1 MTDSS
6 APASTPEHRPWYRRL
21 GPALITACVVIGPG
35 SIMSSSNVGVTYGYS
50 LSWVVIISVV
60 FMLTFMSM
68 GVRLGVFVERSPGTI
83 LTEKVG
89 RWFAVLLGL
98 GVFFISA
105 AYQFGNNLGVH
116 FALTTYIDFNYLIVI
131 FNALTICFLLFS
143 KHLYQALERL
153 MMVLVGIML
162 VAFAVNLIFSG
173 PRFGE
178 WFSGF
183 VPSSLDDFKNLTVL
197 ALVGTTFVT
206 TAAFYQAYLVKQK
219 GWSTEEMHVGLVDAR
234 VGACVMAALTLMLMA
249 TPATLFHPSFK
260 YEQIVTKPGDSGIPE
275 GALVIDDSDPA
286 RFEELKQEAEADI
299 DWQTNEKRWPAI
311 LPLSEVTALKSSAK
325 LEPRTFSKIPEV
337 GMSLKPLFGTIGPML
352 FFLGVFSA
360 AYSSFLVNSM
370 IGGFILSDGL
380 GLGSTPE
387 DRWPKVFTIAVLMT
401 GMGVGLYCI
410 LFLENESP
418 VGLIVAA
425 QAVTVLAAPLVG
437 GTLFW
442 LTSRKDVMGEN
453 VNSPLVKF
461 VGLVGFLMILAMSA
475 NLAITKV
482 WPKIQA
488 YLGFGMI

>member
-1 MTDSS
+1 MPDSKAS
-6 APASTPEHRPWYRRL
+6 SSLPANRPWYRRL

-68 GVRLGVFVERSPGTI
+68 GVRLGVFTDRSPGTI
-83 LTEKVG
+83 LAEKVG

-116 FALTTYIDFNYLIVI
+116 FALTTYLDFNYLIVI

-143 KHLYQALERL
+143 KHLYEALERL
-153 MMVLVGIML
+153 MMLLVGIML

-173 PRFGE
+173 PRLGE
-178 WFSGF
+178 LFSGF
-183 VPSSLDDFKNLTVL
+183 IPSSIDDFKNLTVL

-206 TAAFYQAYLVKQK
+206 SAAFYQAYLVKQK

-249 TPATLFHPSFK
+249 TPATLFHPTFQ
-260 YEQIVTKPGDSGIPE
+260 YEQVITDPVTSE
-275 GALVIDDSDPA
+275 QTLVIDDSNLE
-286 RFEELKQEAEADI
+286 RFEQLKQKAEQDI
-299 DWQTNEKRWPAI
+299 DWKTGKNQWAAI
-311 LPLSEVTALKSSAK
+311 LPLSKVESKLKPV
-325 LEPRTFSKIPEV
+325 PRTFSKIPEV
-337 GMSLKPLFGTIGPML
+337 GMSLKPLFGSIGPML

-370 IGGFILSDGL
+370 IGGFILSDCL
-380 GLGSTPE
+380 GLGSKPE
-387 DRWPKVFTIAVLMT
+387 DRWPKIFTIGVLMT

-410 LFLENESP
+410 LFLGSENP

-442 LTSRKDVMGEN
+442 LTTRKDVMGEN
-453 VNSPLVKF
+453 VNSSLVNI
-461 VGLVGFLMILAMSA
+461 VGMLGFLMILAMSA
-475 NLAITKV
+475 NIAITKV
-482 WPKIQA
+482 WPKIQTFMA
-488 YLGFGMI
+488 S

>member
-1 MTDSS
+1 MTDSP

-35 SIMSSSNVGVTYGYS
+35 SIMTSSNVGVRYGYE
-50 LSWVVIISVV
+50 LSWVVIVSVI

-68 GVRLGVFVERSPGTI
+68 GARLGVFVDRSPGTI
-83 LTEKVG
+83 LAEKVG

-116 FALTTYIDFNYLIVI
+116 FALANYIDFNYLIVI

-153 MMVLVGIML
+153 MMLLVGIML
-162 VAFAVNLIFSG
+162 LAFAVNLIFAG
-173 PRFGE
+173 PRLGE
-178 WFSGF
+178 FARGF
-183 VPSSLDDFKNLTVL
+183 VPSGLKELDLTVL
-197 ALVGTTFVT
+197 GLIGTTFVT
-206 TAAFYQAYLVKQK
+206 TAAFYQSYLVKQK
-219 GWSTEEMHVGLVDAR
+219 GWSKHDMHVGLVDAR

-249 TPATLFHPSFK
+249 TPATLFHPSFQ
-260 YEQIVTKPGDSGIPE
+260 YEQVVTDPADSDLVK

-286 RFEELKQEAEADI
+286 RFEKLKQEAESDI
-299 DWQTNEKRWPAI
+299 DWKTNEKRWPAI

-337 GMSLKPLFGTIGPML
+337 GMSLKPLFGAIGPML

-387 DRWPKVFTIAVLMT
+387 DRWPKIFTIAVLMT

-410 LFLENESP
+410 LFLKNESP

-442 LTSRKDVMGEN
+442 LSSSKSVMG
-453 VNSPLVKF
+453 
-461 VGLVGFLMILAMSA
+461 
-475 NLAITKV
+475 
-482 WPKIQA
+482 
-488 YLGFGMI
+488 

>member
-1 MTDSS
+1 MAESS
-6 APASTPEHRPWYRRL
+6 PSTSPPENRPWYRRV

-35 SIMSSSNVGVTYGYS
+35 SILSSSNVGVSYGYS
-50 LSWVVIISVV
+50 LSWVVIVSVI

-68 GVRLGVFVERSPGTI
+68 GVRLGVFADRSPGTI
-83 LTEKVG
+83 LTEKIG

-116 FALTTYIDFNYLIVI
+116 FALTTYVDFNYLIVI

-162 VAFAVNLIFSG
+162 VAFAVNLIFAG

-206 TAAFYQAYLVKQK
+206 SAAFFQCYLVKQK
-219 GWSTEEMHVGLVDAR
+219 GWSTKEMHVGLVDAR

-249 TPATLFHPSFK
+249 TPATLFYPSFQH
-260 YEQIVTKPGDSGIPE
+260 EQVVTDPGESGIPE
-275 GALVIDDSDPA
+275 GTLVIDDSDPA
-286 RFEELKQEAEADI
+286 LFESLKKEAAADI
-299 DWQTNEKRWPAI
+299 DWKTNEPRWPAI
-311 LPLSEVTALKSSAK
+311 VPSSEVDALKASPTLAGRS
-325 LEPRTFSKIPEV
+325 FSKIPEV
-337 GMSLKPLFGTIGPML
+337 GMSLKPLFGTIGPLL

-370 IGGFILSDGL
+370 IGGFILSDCL
-380 GLGSTPE
+380 GLGSKPE
-387 DRWPKVFTIAVLMT
+387 DRWPKVFTIGVLLT

-410 LFLENESP
+410 LFLENENP

-425 QAVTVLAAPLVG
+425 QAVTVLASPLVG

-442 LTSRKDVMGEN
+442 LTCRKDVMGED
-453 VNSPLVKF
+453 VNGPLVKIIGTIG
-461 VGLVGFLMILAMSA
+461 VLMILAMSA

-482 WPKIQA
+482 WPKLQA
-488 YLGFGMI
+488 FLES